1 MWMCGGWV
9 SLTATIPSEWTCS
22 TKSPKEQKM
31 KTFVEEFFE
40 FLFLTLGGRLV
51 LFIAIVAGLWTYK
64 LLGA

>member
-1 MWMCGGWV
+1 
-9 SLTATIPSEWTCS
+9 
-22 TKSPKEQKM
+22 M